1 MPEGP
6 EIRRAADQ
14 VSAVLV
20 DQPLDRVFFA
30 RDSFPKLARRAK
42 DLVGQRVL
50 RIDTH
55 GKAML
60 TRLDGGQTLYSHNQ
74 LYGRWR
80 ICARGTR
87 PDTKRSLRLALHTVQ
102 HSALLY
108 SASEIELL
116 SADELIHHPF
126 LSRLG
131 PDILDKDL
139 NQVILRDRA
148 LSPEFRRRSLAALY
162 LDQHYL
168 AGVGNYLRSEIL
180 FAARL
185 SPWNKPCELTKQAL
199 SRLGRQTLTIAQRS
213 YRTGGI
219 TNPPKLTAR
228 LRAQWL
234 ATHKRR
240 NAETGDQALQT
251 KQRADNEAIR
261 FAVFRREGQP
271 CYTCGTAIKQTNASA
286 RALYYCPE
294 CQSV

>member
-14 VSAVLV
+14 ISAVLV
-20 DQPLDRVFFA
+20 SQPLVQVFFA
-30 RDSFPKLARRAK
+30 EEHFPELARCTKA
-42 DLVGQRVL
+42 LVGQRVL

-60 TRLDGGQTLYSHNQ
+60 TRLDGGQTIYSHNQ

-80 ICARGTR
+80 ICKRGVL
-87 PDTKRSLRLALHTVQ
+87 PDTRRSLRLALHTAK

-116 SADELIHHPF
+116 GADELTQHPF

-131 PDILDKDL
+131 PDVLDKQL
-139 NQVILRDRA
+139 NWRTLRDRVI
-148 LSPEFRRRSLAALY
+148 SSEFKRRSLAALY

-168 AGVGNYLRSEIL
+168 AGIGNYLRSEIL

-185 SPWNKPCELTKQAL
+185 NPWHKPSELAQSEL
-199 SRLGRQTLTIAQRS
+199 SRLSRQTLAIARRS

-219 TNPPKLTAR
+219 TNPPGLTAE
-228 LRAQWL
+228 LRAAL
-234 ATHKRR
+234 RKTRSGKGATQPQLDK
-240 NAETGDQALQT
+240 EDY
-251 KQRADNEAIR
+251 R
-261 FAVFRREGQP
+261 FAVFRRGGES
-271 CYTCGTAIKQTNASA
+271 CYTCGTPVERVNVSSH
-286 RALYYCPE
+286 ALYYCPE
-294 CQSV
+294 CQSGRA